1 MTHGVSLPGIA
12 DNGWPKLGREI
23 RFWAE
28 LRCKRM
34 VIEQDDIGTR
44 REGGLDAE
52 ENSRGTNP
60 LEQRLH
66 LLYPVLQAYDIA
78 GRM

>member
-23 RFWAE
+23 GFWAE

-44 REGGLDAE
+44 REEDWTPKRIAE
-52 ENSRGTNP
+52 VLTRLMRASILSTRSSRPTT
-60 LEQRLH
+60 
-66 LLYPVLQAYDIA
+66 
-78 GRM
+78 

>member
-23 RFWAE
+23 GFWAE

-44 REGGLDAE
+44 REEDWTPKRIAE
-52 ENSRGTNP
+52 VLTRLRNASIFSTRSSRPTT
-60 LEQRLH
+60 
-66 LLYPVLQAYDIA
+66 
-78 GRM
+78 